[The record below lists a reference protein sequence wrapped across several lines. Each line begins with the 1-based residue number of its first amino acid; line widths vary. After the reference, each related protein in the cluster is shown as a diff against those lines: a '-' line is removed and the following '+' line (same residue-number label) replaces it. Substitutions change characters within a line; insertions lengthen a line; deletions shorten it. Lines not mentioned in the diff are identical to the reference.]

1 MLQNV
6 NLRNDDVTQNV
17 SAVFDYGCGGFVA
30 GTFDAEDVHCCNYT
44 IFFFISLFLLFS
56 FVFLSPFPFI
66 HLVLT
71 SPSHALSSSRWTASH
86 LKESKT
92 VQPKRISSSDNVW
105 EGEVRRGE
113 GEVKKEWKKKG
124 EQKLKEG
131 DERKRIEG
139 EEKVIHPTEKP

>member
-1 MLQNV
+1 ML
-6 NLRNDDVTQNV
+6 LKNV

-86 LKESKT
+86 LKRIEDGPAQK
-92 VQPKRISSSDNVW
+92 ISSSDNVW

-113 GEVKKEWKKKG
+113 GEVKKENG
-124 EQKLKEG
+124 RRREN
-131 DERKRIEG
+131 RS
-139 EEKVIHPTEKP
+139 